1 MTTKTDNTAIN
12 IKAKTAKEAKKGNEL
27 ITYKKPRRIP
37 RFKDEIVKNPNK
49 NALFPI
55 NWEEKVEEDR
65 YWIEYEPTVDEYG
78 NCTTVKNE
86 YVVFKRL
93 VGFYTLKSPKENRG
107 KPLFELKNY
116 REEEEDEKLL

>member
-1 MTTKTDNTAIN
+1 MTTINDKKAIN

-37 RFKDEIVKNPNK
+37 RFKDEKVKNPNK

-65 YWIEYEPTVDEYG
+65 YWIEYEPIVDEYG
-78 NCTTVKNE
+78 NCTTEKNE

-93 VGFYTLKSPKENRG
+93 VGFYTLKSPKVNSG

-116 REEEEDEKLL
+116 REEEEDEELL